1 MPEGGLILGMDV
13 GGTNL
18 RLGVFHGGDCVDTL
32 RVEAHL
38 RERCL
43 RAESS
48 AAAESAV
55 LDILTAAIA
64 KIRQRHPQ
72 LRGVGIAFP
81 GFIQGDGTLLQSPNL
96 PGLHHLALGAALQ
109 ERCGLPVLVEND
121 ANAAAFGEFVRERGR
136 QPGLEHLLYVGLGTG
151 VGGGFIL
158 HGLPWRGAHG
168 AAMEVGH
175 LIVVP
180 GGRRCGCGNQG
191 CLEQYASA
199 TGVRLS
205 YTERTGHAPA
215 LPVIAQLAREGNA
228 DARAA
233 FALAGNTL
241 GQALAH
247 LLKVLDVSV
256 LRLGGGMSAAWDC
269 FAPVLQERLEAD
281 LIPVLRGTV
290 DLQRGN
296 GDDQAGMRGAA
307 LLAAARQGGA

>member
-18 RLGVFHGGDCVDTL
+18 RLGIFRGGDCVDTL

-64 KIRQRHPQ
+64 QIRQRHPQ

-158 HGLPWRGAHG
+158 HGQPWRGAHG

-290 DLQRGN
+290 DLRRGN

-307 LLAAARQGGA
+307 LLAAARQGGG

>member
-1 MPEGGLILGMDV
+1 MPEGLILGMDV

-18 RLGVFHGGDCVDTL
+18 RLGVFREGDCVDTL

-43 RAESS
+43 HAENS
-48 AAAESAV
+48 AAAELAV

-64 KIRQRHPQ
+64 QTRQRHPQ
-72 LRGVGIAFP
+72 IRGVGIAFP

-96 PGLHHLALGAALQ
+96 PGLHHLALGTALQ

-121 ANAAAFGEFVRERGR
+121 ANAAAFGEFVQERGR
-136 QPGLEHLLYVGLGTG
+136 QPDLEHLLYVGLGTG

-158 HGLPWRGAHG
+158 HGQPWRGAHG

-199 TGVRLS
+199 TGVKLS

-215 LPVIAQLAREGNA
+215 LPVIARLAREGNA
-228 DARAA
+228 DAQAA

-290 DLQRGN
+290 DLRRGN

>member
-1 MPEGGLILGMDV
+1 MPEGLILGMDV
-13 GGTNL
+13 GGTNP
-18 RLGVFHGGDCVDTL
+18 RLGVFRGGGCVATL

-43 RAESS
+43 HAENS
-48 AAAESAV
+48 AAAELAV
-55 LDILTAAIA
+55 VDILTAAIVQTR
-64 KIRQRHPQ
+64 RQHPE

-96 PGLHHLALGAALQ
+96 PGLHHLALGTALQ

-121 ANAAAFGEFVRERGR
+121 ANAAAFGEFVHERSR
-136 QPGLEHLLYVGLGTG
+136 HPDLEHLLYVGLGTG

-158 HGLPWRGAHG
+158 HGQPWRGAHG

-199 TGVRLS
+199 TGVKLS

-215 LPVIAQLAREGNA
+215 LPVIARLAREGNA
-228 DARAA
+228 DAQAA

-281 LIPVLRGTV
+281 LIPVLRGSV

-296 GDDQAGMRGAA
+296 DDDQAGMRGAA
-307 LLAAARQGGA
+307 LLAAARQGGN

>member
-1 MPEGGLILGMDV
+1 MPEGGLTLGMDV

-18 RLGVFHGGDCVDTL
+18 RLGVFRGRDCVDTL

-64 KIRQRHPQ
+64 QIRQRHPQ

-109 ERCGLPVLVEND
+109 ERCSLPVLVEND
-121 ANAAAFGEFVRERGR
+121 ANAAAFGEFVQERGR

-228 DARAA
+228 DAQAA

-296 GDDQAGMRGAA
+296 GDDRAGMRGAA
-307 LLAAARQGGA
+307 LLAAARQGGN